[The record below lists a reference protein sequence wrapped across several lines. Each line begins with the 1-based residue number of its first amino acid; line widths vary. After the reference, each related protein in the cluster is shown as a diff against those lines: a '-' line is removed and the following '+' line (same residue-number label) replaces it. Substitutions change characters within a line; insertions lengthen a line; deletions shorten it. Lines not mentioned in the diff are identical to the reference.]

1 MLSAIFDF
9 LYFLA
14 GRICGF
20 LVFCSFL
27 AIVVNA
33 IICTLFTD
41 KYDIFKERKK

>member
-20 LVFCSFL
+20 LILCGLLYYLIRAFLVFC
-27 AIVVNA
+27 VD
-33 IICTLFTD
+33 D
-41 KYDIFKERKK
+41 KYDKKWP